1 MMTKEK
7 SVCWQKCFQADFLR
21 GGVRLNIRE
30 VKGIGEKTE
39 KLFNRLGVYTTEEL
53 LEYYPRNY
61 DRYTEPVTVRELDN
75 EAVAAFKC
83 IIDASAVLRQTGKLN
98 ILIIRGRDE
107 NGDIISL
114 KWYNMPFLKSRLKK
128 GMCFIFRG
136 KISKNKLKG
145 KNEGSIIL
153 EQPEIYSLNDYDK
166 KLGAMQ
172 PIYRLTEGLTNNL
185 VTKSVKQI
193 LDAGYKGYEFLPL
206 EVREAY
212 GLMFYDDAIRK
223 IHFPKDAQ
231 EMNMARRRL
240 AFNEFFLF
248 IMAMKRFK
256 DRESVINN
264 RYKIKASPKTE
275 EFLNKFPYSLT
286 KAQKKVLHEIR
297 EDFLCDRVMNRLIQG
312 DVGSGKTIVA
322 LAALL
327 DTAYQGYQGALMA
340 PTEVLAVQ
348 HYENIKEMFEQ
359 YNVEVEVVL
368 LTGSMTGKEKSNAYE
383 KISSGIAGI
392 IVGTHALIQEKAV
405 YNNLALVITDEQH
418 RFGVRQRETL
428 SRKGMF
434 PHTIVMSATPIPR
447 TLAIILYGDLDIS
460 VIDEL
465 PKGRLPIKN
474 CVVGRDYRPN
484 AYKFMEKQVMQGRQC
499 YVICPMI
506 EESENL
512 EAVDVISYTDI
523 LKENISS
530 DVRIEYLHGKMKAEE
545 KNRIMED
552 FACNKIQ
559 ILVSTTVI
567 EVGVNVPNSTVMMVE
582 NAERFGLASLH
593 QLRGRVGRGKHQ
605 SYCIFVCGS
614 DKAEIKE
621 RLDIL
626 NKSNDGF
633 EIAAWDLKL
642 RGPGDFFGIRQS
654 GDMDFKIGDIFS
666 DSQTLKEASEAVSY
680 IENNKNKINEVSLQ
694 MMENKLEGYMKNH
707 FKLNL

>member
-83 IIDASAVLRQTGKLN
+83 IIDASAVLRQTGKFN

-248 IMAMKRFK
+248 IMVMKRFK

-275 EFLNKFPYSLT
+275 EFLNKLPYSLT

>member
-83 IIDASAVLRQTGKLN
+83 IIDASAVLRQTGKFN
-98 ILIIRGRDE
+98 ILIIRGRNE

-275 EFLNKFPYSLT
+275 EFLNKLPYSLT

>member
-136 KISKNKLKG
+136 RISKNKLKG

-275 EFLNKFPYSLT
+275 EFLNKLPYSLT

-327 DTAYQGYQGALMA
+327 DTAYQGYQGALMV

>member
-1 MMTKEK
+1 
-7 SVCWQKCFQADFLR
+7 
-21 GGVRLNIRE
+21 
-30 VKGIGEKTE
+30 
-39 KLFNRLGVYTTEEL
+39 
-53 LEYYPRNY
+53 
-61 DRYTEPVTVRELDN
+61 VRELDN

-83 IIDASAVLRQTGKLN
+83 IIDASAVLRQTGKFN

-275 EFLNKFPYSLT
+275 EFLNKLPYSLT

>member
-83 IIDASAVLRQTGKLN
+83 IIDASAVLRQTGKFN

-275 EFLNKFPYSLT
+275 EFLNKLPYSLT

>member
-83 IIDASAVLRQTGKLN
+83 IIDASAVLRQTGKFN

-275 EFLNKFPYSLT
+275 EFLNKLPYSLT

-327 DTAYQGYQGALMA
+327 DTAYQGYQGALMV